1 MYFYPGLTGQT
12 TVLPAELCGVSTRY
26 AFIHNIIA
34 QYIGVVKEMWGKKEN
49 NL

>member
-1 MYFYPGLTGQT
+1 MK
-12 TVLPAELCGVSTRY
+12 VAEFHGASTRY

-34 QYIGVVKEMWGKKEN
+34 QYIGVVKEMAEEKEN